1 MPTSPTFEG
10 FIPDNNSEQSTAI
23 SSDQNPPSQFKR
35 LVQEQGEK
43 ASQKLADDSYQ
54 KAVPKLPE
62 ESPGKLYAKA
72 DQLIMPSLPYERR
85 HFPTPGEA
93 SSIRNGFKSLRI
105 AVEEDQFDQR
115 VHDMVISGA
124 IDKDIYHFSDWVDP
138 RTVRKLG
145 HAIIE
150 GNVSQANEIIS
161 QIKDKEEVKRTIAL
175 LQTLGLVQK
184 DRPPIRPAENK
195 EAKVPSKCDTEVKSI
210 EVKSISDKTTVKGD
224 SKSDRAPLEPRKEI
238 SQMMGTWRT
247 LDNLAKELEASKQ
260 DRSVQD
266 KDPQLITIQELHSQI
281 NRLNADPGARPYH
294 FACLKYMAN
303 NFNRLAN
310 ASLLD
315 GTPVISTD
323 RLQARV
329 DNLQED
335 LLVKLVTQSS
345 REKFPKQYIEQ
356 FQQLLPSETIQ
367 KNPHMIERVN
377 AELRKQKSAY
387 RIQAL
392 LQNNS
397 YYLDQPKQVV
407 IKLLNT
413 KGNWLD
419 SLTYQ

>member
-10 FIPDNNSEQSTAI
+10 FIPEDLSEKSTTAP
-23 SSDQNPPSQFKR
+23 SDQNPPNRFKR
-35 LVQEQGEK
+35 LVQEQSEK
-43 ASQKLADDSYQ
+43 ASQKLAADSYQ
-54 KAVPKLPE
+54 KELPKHAE
-62 ESPGKLYAKA
+62 ESPAKIYAKT

-105 AVEEDQFDQR
+105 AVEEDRFDQKI
-115 VHDMVISGA
+115 HDMVISGQ
-124 IDKDIYHFSDWVDP
+124 IDKDVYHFSDWVDP
-138 RTVRKLG
+138 KTVRKLG

-150 GNVSQANEIIS
+150 GNISRANEIIS
-161 QIKDKEEVKRTIAL
+161 QIKDKEEVKRTIAV
-175 LQTLGLVQK
+175 LQNLGLVQK
-184 DRPPIRPAENK
+184 DRPPIRPDENK
-195 EAKVPSKCDTEVKSI
+195 EAKAPSKCDTEVKSI
-210 EVKSISDKTTVKGD
+210 EVKSISDKTTVKEEN
-224 SKSDRAPLEPRKEI
+224 KSDKTSIEPRKEI

-247 LDNLAKELEASKQ
+247 LDNLSKELEGTGQIKQ
-260 DRSVQD
+260 A
-266 KDPQLITIQELHSQI
+266 QLLTIQDLHGQI
-281 NRLNADPGARPYH
+281 NRLNEDPGARPYH
-294 FACLKYMAN
+294 YACLKYMAN
-303 NFNRLAN
+303 NFGRLAN

-329 DNLQED
+329 DNLQEE

-356 FQQLLPSETIQ
+356 FQQLLPADTIQ
-367 KNPHMIERVN
+367 KNPQMLERIN

-392 LQNNS
+392 LQNTS
-397 YYLDQPKQVV
+397 YYLDQPKQVI